1 MYFPEQIWLG
11 LKNNPADKPMRWG
24 SPVLRNYSSVNYLKL
39 EYSTIVVFCKKLF
52 QNVPLFCTRS
62 VQYIF
67 TFFFLAFNHPPMPSW
82 FLISINLI
90 NLSKWNIL
98 FYRLWN
104 TGPRRV
110 NRDSLCGDTCYAE
123 MTRYCAPV
131 GWKLCS
137 WVNTDF
143 WLDKI
148 MWESRNTRELRHVL
162 QNKFTL
168 RRSNEQ
174 HVQIFPPTPPP
185 PSPHSENKF
194 SYG

>member
-1 MYFPEQIWLG
+1 MYSPEQVWLG
-11 LKNNPADKPMRWG
+11 LKKKTNPTDKPMRWG
-24 SPVLRNYSSVNYLKL
+24 SPLLRYYSSVNYLKL
-39 EYSTIVVFCKKLF
+39 DYSTNSRFFCKKLF
-52 QNVPLFCTRS
+52 ENLPLIRLHDLFNA
-62 VQYIF
+62 
-67 TFFFLAFNHPPMPSW
+67 FLLFLFSITLLCPHL
-82 FLISINLI
+82 FLISFNLI

-123 MTRYCAPV
+123 MTRYCAPD

-148 MWESRNTRELRHVL
+148 WESRNTRELRHVL

-174 HVQIFPPTPPP
+174 HVQILLQKQG
-185 PSPHSENKF
+185 S
-194 SYG
+194 

>member
-1 MYFPEQIWLG
+1 MCHYFWFVSRLRD
-11 LKNNPADKPMRWG
+11 NWG
-24 SPVLRNYSSVNYLKL
+24 WNYLVSPK
-39 EYSTIVVFCKKLF
+39 
-52 QNVPLFCTRS
+52 TRPRRRGTTPICS
-62 VQYIF
+62 
-67 TFFFLAFNHPPMPSW
+67 FFFSPSHPPMPSS

-137 WVNTDF
+137 WVNTGF

-174 HVQIFPPTPPP
+174 HVQILPPTPPTP
-185 PSPHSENKF
+185 KINFRTVKLVPCELNT
-194 SYG
+194 

>member
-1 MYFPEQIWLG
+1 MYSPEQVWLG
-11 LKNNPADKPMRWG
+11 LKKKTNPTDKPMRWG
-24 SPVLRNYSSVNYLKL
+24 SPLLRYYSSVNYLKL
-39 EYSTIVVFCKKLF
+39 DYSTNSRFFCKKLF
-52 QNVPLFCTRS
+52 ENLPLIRLHDLFNA
-62 VQYIF
+62 
-67 TFFFLAFNHPPMPSW
+67 FLLFLFSITLLCPHL

-174 HVQIFPPTPPP
+174 HVQILP
-185 PSPHSENKF
+185 PSPPLRK
-194 SYG
+194 